1 MKFELEPFHRD
12 TPDSEL
18 INDIQHVAETLNKK
32 TVTIAEYE
40 QHGKYHPSTLQ
51 RRFGS
56 WFNVLEKA
64 VLVDSRSR
72 LNNSEE
78 DLFKNIEE
86 IWIKLGRQ
94 PKYNEVK
101 KPFSKFSAGTYDYRF
116 GSWRKA
122 LEEFI
127 QYINSDT
134 GNDTEIS
141 EVTDESLVVDKNNEI
156 HIKHKTKREISDRMR
171 FRILMRDGFTCKK
184 CGRSPMQ
191 ELGVELHVDHIV
203 PWSKGGETIPENLET
218 KCKKCNLGKGN
229 AFEV

>member
-1 MKFELEPFHRD
+1 MLKAARSTVAEPVVQNLLLTKRKVMKFELEPFHRD

-156 HIKHKTKREISDRMR
+156 HIKHKTKREISDRM
-171 FRILMRDGFTCKK
+171 
-184 CGRSPMQ
+184 
-191 ELGVELHVDHIV
+191 
-203 PWSKGGETIPENLET
+203 
-218 KCKKCNLGKGN
+218 
-229 AFEV
+229 